1 MKKDKKLEP
10 KSLEKKKS
18 SEKNEQKEKGL
29 FDHLNQ
35 IRTTK
40 KIDYWNTLS
49 DKEKKNFNHWMILFG
64 LSQDESL
71 IPLCSKL
78 WKDGYYDKIPSPQ
91 FYTLLC
97 QLVPYS
103 NRKFAW
109 NKVKKKNINL
119 LKYISEWYSVSI
131 REAQDYLS
139 IFMLNDEGITEL
151 AKILEGC
158 GLSDKEAEEIL
169 VGKES
174 E

>member
-1 MKKDKKLEP
+1 MKKEEKSGIKSPGKK
-10 KSLEKKKS
+10 KSLEK
-18 SEKNEQKEKGL
+18 NDQKEKGL

-40 KIDYWNTLS
+40 NPKYWNTLS
-49 DKEKKNFNHWMILFG
+49 DKEKKAFNHWMILLA

-71 IPLCSKL
+71 IPLCAEL
-78 WKDGYYDKIPSPQ
+78 WKEGYYDRIPSPQ

-97 QLVPYS
+97 ELVPCS

-109 NKVKKKNINL
+109 NKAKKKNLVL
-119 LKYISEWYSVSI
+119 LGYISAWYSIST

-139 IFMLNDEGITEL
+139 IFMLDDKGMTEL

-158 GLSDKEAEEIL
+158 GLSDEEAEKVLI
-169 VGKES
+169 GKES